1 MKSQIIS
8 STTKSLEP
16 HFNGIFL
23 FYNRREEKEFIVPL
37 NNSLSQPPSIRSMP
51 TRRGIFLPDNNFGVL
66 NSGYRPDGTDTFPNL
81 DSKNYDTVEVEM
93 HFGNDI
99 VESRMDETS
108 VMEARNEGVDKEQA
122 ENSNDANGT
131 GTLSFYNSAYTH
143 L

>member
-1 MKSQIIS
+1 
-8 STTKSLEP
+8 
-16 HFNGIFL
+16 
-23 FYNRREEKEFIVPL
+23 
-37 NNSLSQPPSIRSMP
+37 MP

-66 NSGYRPDGTDTFPNL
+66 NSGYRPDGADAFPNF

-93 HFGNDI
+93 QFGNDI
-99 VESRMDETS
+99 VESRMDETQ
-108 VMEARNEGVDKEQA
+108 VTEDRTGKGDDKEHA